1 MKIVVICWL
10 HTGDP
15 DVQESQACPQTQ
27 QVGLLTSLIAG
38 IIEHFNVH

>member
-15 DVQESQACPQTQ
+15 DVQESQACRRRSITEATVLVDQ
-27 QVGLLTSLIAG
+27 
-38 IIEHFNVH
+38 

>member
-27 QVGLLTSLIAG
+27 HSEATVLVDQ
-38 IIEHFNVH
+38 

>member
-27 QVGLLTSLIAG
+27 YTPYENKWHKKLT
-38 IIEHFNVH
+38 

>member
-15 DVQESQACPQTQ
+15 DVQESQACPHVVSVT
-27 QVGLLTSLIAG
+27 LDATSA
-38 IIEHFNVH
+38 ES

>member
-15 DVQESQACPQTQ
+15 DVQESQSAKHVRRRSITEATVLVDQ
-27 QVGLLTSLIAG
+27 
-38 IIEHFNVH
+38 